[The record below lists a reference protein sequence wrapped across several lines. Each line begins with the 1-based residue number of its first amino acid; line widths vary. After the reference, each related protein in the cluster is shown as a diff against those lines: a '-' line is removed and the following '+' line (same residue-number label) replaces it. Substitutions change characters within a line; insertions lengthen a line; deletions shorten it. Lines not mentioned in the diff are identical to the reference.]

1 MPHAAMGK
9 EMEHTATVLLFDR
22 AGKFVGTITPDEPDP
37 SALAKLK
44 SLVAA

>member
-22 AGKFVGTITPDEPDP
+22 AGKFVTTIAPDEPDA
-37 SALAKLK
+37 SAVKK
-44 SLVAA
+44 MKTLV